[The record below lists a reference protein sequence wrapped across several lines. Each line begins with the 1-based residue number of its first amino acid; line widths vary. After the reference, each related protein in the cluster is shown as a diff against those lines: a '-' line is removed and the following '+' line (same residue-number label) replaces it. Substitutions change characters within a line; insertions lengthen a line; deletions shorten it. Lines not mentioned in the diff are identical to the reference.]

1 MSPVKR
7 SLWTQKF
14 GSVSQ
19 TQPVIRRKRRAKRA
33 GLSTHCSLEVADSVV
48 IPQNLNKFERK
59 MGYKSVKN
67 RNETSNKFTENCPR
81 RFMKLRHQKR
91 VDLSQQPFS

>member
-59 MGYKSVKN
+59 MGYKSAKK
-67 RNETSNKFTENCPR
+67 TA
-81 RFMKLRHQKR
+81 MKLQTNLRKIAP
-91 VDLSQQPFS
+91 DIL

>member
-1 MSPVKR
+1 VEHRTELSFPSVTLCNMSPVKR

-59 MGYKSVKN
+59 MGYKSVK
-67 RNETSNKFTENCPR
+67 TA
-81 RFMKLRHQKR
+81 MKLQTNLRKIAPD
-91 VDLSQQPFS
+91 VL